1 MKTISNVEAEMK
13 KSIAWKKEH
22 ALVYGSKL
30 PLFCKFNVLKKDIYA
45 HQGTLQI
52 FDFFNLIKSTYL
64 LGSNIFQLV
73 FDFIGC
79 SIVT

>member
-1 MKTISNVEAEMK
+1 MK

-30 PLFCKFNVLKKDIYA
+30 PLFCEFNVLKKDIYA

-52 FDFFNLIKSTYL
+52 FDFF
-64 LGSNIFQLV
+64 
-73 FDFIGC
+73 
-79 SIVT
+79 